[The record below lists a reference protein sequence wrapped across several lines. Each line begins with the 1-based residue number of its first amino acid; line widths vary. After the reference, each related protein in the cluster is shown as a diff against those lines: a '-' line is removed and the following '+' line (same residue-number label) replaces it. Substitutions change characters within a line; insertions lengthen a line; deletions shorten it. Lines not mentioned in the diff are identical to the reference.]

1 MSIEHLFLAA
11 GIFTIIATLRSLR
24 REHIR
29 TEYSIS
35 WLSVG
40 VILSLLALFADTISR
55 AAHGVGLSPW
65 ICFATVA
72 ALLVSGLVFEISH
85 VVSRLRDENVILTQR
100 LAILEHQVRK
110 VDSRHGE
117 KID

>member
-1 MSIEHLFLAA
+1 MSIESLFLAA
-11 GIFTIIATLRSLR
+11 GVLTIVATLRSLR

-55 AAHGVGLSPW
+55 AAHRVGLNPG
-65 ICFATVA
+65 ICFAAVA

>member
-1 MSIEHLFLAA
+1 MRFESLFLAT
-11 GIFTIIATLRSLR
+11 GIFTTIATLRSLR

-35 WLSVG
+35 WLGVG
-40 VILSLLALFADTISR
+40 VILTLLALFADAISQ
-55 AAHGVGLSPW
+55 AAHKIGLDPA
-65 ICFATVA
+65 ICFAAVA
-72 ALLVSGLVFEISH
+72 AMLISGLVFEISH

-117 KID
+117 TID

>member
-1 MSIEHLFLAA
+1 MSIESWFLIA
-11 GIFTIIATLRSLR
+11 GVLTIGATLRSLR

-35 WLSVG
+35 WLTVG
-40 VILSLLALFADTISR
+40 VIFTLLALFADSLSR
-55 AAHGVGLSPW
+55 AAHKVGLDPG
-65 ICFATVA
+65 ICFAAVA
-72 ALLVSGLVFEISH
+72 AVLVSGLVFEISH

-117 KID
+117 TID